1 MKLKNRLLK
10 KEKRVIRYELSHTG
24 KILIF
29 TLGSVGLVA
38 LWRGLWSYMDSL
50 KMFSDPVFSI
60 LFGMAVLFITGRLA
74 TN

>member
-1 MKLKNRLLK
+1 MGYKERLLK
-10 KEKRVIRYELSHTG
+10 KEKRIIKYELSHFD

-29 TLGSVGLVA
+29 ILGSVGLVA

-60 LFGMAVLFITGRLA
+60 LFGMAVLFITGRLVK
-74 TN
+74 N